1 MDNIAQTMKDLIEQ
15 DRDLN
20 LKLIGQDTMFYN
32 KSKKPEQFAKYGNN
46 FRWNP
51 TTIASDA
58 VWGGARVLAGN
69 EPKVTFFP
77 LATGPEAKKFA
88 SLVENLVRFQYRAA
102 GKRGKSNISR
112 QITQSSLLHDKICV
126 QTTFLPYQ
134 MKNIEAMGGNKK
146 KIKGSMRF
154 GQFGIQVRNAKNVH
168 YVQSGWGLEVVV
180 FEQVFSARD
189 ALAYWADVVPA
200 DLKRDIEHGDV
211 EWLYVVDY
219 MDDTDRAIRAWPM
232 ASPDMVSKNFDDG
245 IRFVEKQPH
254 NLPFIPWAI
263 KGGGNTTETDPE
275 LHHRPMLD
283 SVWNSGQF
291 DSINIMRSLM
301 MSKAIQKHAGA
312 ATVSQTFD
320 GESPEI
326 DYDDPVQNINLRIGE
341 SVIPLPDTPLDP
353 ALFDLIQGLNSDVSA
368 STISRILLGEVPAQV
383 AFATMNLGQ
392 QSAARSIVPYRESA
406 EETISEVMS
415 QMLLWSAFAKE
426 DLNAWSVEK
435 GTRGERYVL
444 PYNLI
449 DPEHVMFDVELI
461 ADLPTDNMTKTNV
474 GRMQLESGVSHEEV
488 FEQWGYTDPSHV
500 RKVRAQEDLEDNEVA
515 LYVQEQQMTLEATI
529 QMQVQQAMQAQ
540 QMQMQQ
546 AAQAQA
552 QAQQVQPQEGLDGQG
567 FNTSQGGT
575 PPAVANTGLLR
586 EARTGTDKGGIP
598 IE

>member
-1 MDNIAQTMKDLIEQ
+1 
-15 DRDLN
+15 
-20 LKLIGQDTMFYN
+20 
-32 KSKKPEQFAKYGNN
+32 
-46 FRWNP
+46 
-51 TTIASDA
+51 
-58 VWGGARVLAGN
+58 
-69 EPKVTFFP
+69 
-77 LATGPEAKKFA
+77 
-88 SLVENLVRFQYRAA
+88 
-102 GKRGKSNISR
+102 
-112 QITQSSLLHDKICV
+112 
-126 QTTFLPYQ
+126 
-134 MKNIEAMGGNKK
+134 
-146 KIKGSMRF
+146 
-154 GQFGIQVRNAKNVH
+154 
-168 YVQSGWGLEVVV
+168 
-180 FEQVFSARD
+180 
-189 ALAYWADVVPA
+189 
-200 DLKRDIEHGDV
+200 
-211 EWLYVVDY
+211 
-219 MDDTDRAIRAWPM
+219 
-232 ASPDMVSKNFDDG
+232 
-245 IRFVEKQPH
+245 
-254 NLPFIPWAI
+254 
-263 KGGGNTTETDPE
+263 
-275 LHHRPMLD
+275 
-283 SVWNSGQF
+283 
-291 DSINIMRSLM
+291 MRSLM